1 MDADKWSDF
10 YERTK
15 EDDGMKSAMTDLLGG
30 FLRELKSRMEQ
41 ASGATLPEDVVQE
54 VDEMWRDV
62 ASRHRELSPD
72 GLKRFMQQRSP
83 ELAEL
88 LE

>member
-1 MDADKWSDF
+1 MDADKWDDF

-15 EDDGMKSAMTDLLGG
+15 ESDGMKSAMTDLANG

-41 ASGATLPEDVVQE
+41 AGPLDTPREIAQE

-62 ASRHRELSPD
+62 ADRHQELDPE
-72 GLKRFMQQRSP
+72 GLSQLAKKMDP
-83 ELAEL
+83 EVGEL
-88 LE
+88 FE